1 MSQNSTELM
10 APEEGGADP
19 GSGQGFFG
27 RLSSGSKVLLAIL
40 AVVLVI
46 AIIFAVAKLFGS
58 SNSSSTAPVLPPA
71 GSPATSEATT
81 TTTGGTATTFSGAY
95 GNRDPFVPLVAATV
109 VTSAP
114 TASPT
119 TTTAPSGVVVPTT
132 ATTVP
137 SQISLVSVSP
147 AGTSPTAEVSVGSTT
162 YPGLTVGTTFA
173 NGAYKITSIDQSTAC
188 ATFTGGGSSSFQ
200 LCTGQAVLK

>member
-1 MSQNSTELM
+1 MSQNSTELI
-10 APEEGGADP
+10 PRQEGDTDP

-27 RLSSGSKVLLAIL
+27 RLSSGSKVLLVIL
-40 AVVLVI
+40 AIVLVI
-46 AIIFAVAKLFGS
+46 AIIFAVSKLVSSPTGS
-58 SNSSSTAPVLPPA
+58 SSPTLPPA
-71 GSPATSEATT
+71 GTPGTSEATT
-81 TTTGGTATTFSGAY
+81 TTAGGTVTTFSGAY

-109 VTSAP
+109 TTVQSVST
-114 TASPT
+114 TT
-119 TTTAPSGVVVPTT
+119 TTTAPGGVVVPTT

-147 AGTSPTAEVSVGSTT
+147 VGASPTAEVSVGSTS
-162 YPGLTVGTTFA
+162 YPGLTVGTSFA
-173 NGAYKITSIDQSTAC
+173 NGAYKITAINQSTAC